1 MPPVLVRTTV
11 AAASLLA
18 AALLLAPAAS
28 AAGPTEAPQRNLS
41 FQLHVGNFHIQVG
54 GEEEKGKQDVALFIS
69 RRHQFAEYIVPA
81 EITNSTIKAK
91 FGSLGE
97 IDYSYAPQG
106 SANLECTGAAGSKV
120 NFTGTFTFTGEHG
133 YVHIDAD
140 AATGTYSLFP
150 EPSTCPAA
158 PAARRATASR
168 AAPFQP
174 YVGEGATLGAS
185 TFAKTTNGIRS
196 LRALTVSRAA
206 PHKESTVSG
215 LLAED
220 DHRTGMSIIRAATV
234 TAPARA
240 FEWDFAEGTATVAP
254 SAPFSGTATFT
265 RHADGRK
272 SFTGSLRVPLLG
284 IAKPVAMAGAAFN
297 VTLHRG
303 TPHED

>member
-1 MPPVLVRTTV
+1 MPPALVRTAA

-28 AAGPTEAPQRNLS
+28 AAGPTEEPQRNLS
-41 FQLHVGNFHIQVG
+41 FQLHVGSFHIELAG
-54 GEEEKGKQDVALFIS
+54 GELKGKQDVVLFIS
-69 RRHQFAEYIVPA
+69 RRRQFAEYAVPA
-81 EITNSTIKAK
+81 EITDSTIKAK

-97 IDYSYAPQG
+97 IDYSFAPQG
-106 SANLECTGAAGSKV
+106 SANLECPGAAGTKV
-120 NFTGTFTFTGEHG
+120 NFTGTVTFTGENG
-133 YVHIDAD
+133 YVHIDTD
-140 AATGTYSLFP
+140 DATGSYSLFP
-150 EPSTCPAA
+150 EPSACRAA
-158 PAARRATASR
+158 PAERRATASR

-174 YVGEGATLGAS
+174 YVGEGATLGAT
-185 TFAKTTNGIRS
+185 TFAKTTNGIRR
-196 LRALTVSRAA
+196 LRALTVSRGETG
-206 PHKESTVSG
+206 KKTSVSG

-220 DHRTGMSIIRAATV
+220 DHGMSVVRAATV

-297 VTLHRG
+297 ATLHRG